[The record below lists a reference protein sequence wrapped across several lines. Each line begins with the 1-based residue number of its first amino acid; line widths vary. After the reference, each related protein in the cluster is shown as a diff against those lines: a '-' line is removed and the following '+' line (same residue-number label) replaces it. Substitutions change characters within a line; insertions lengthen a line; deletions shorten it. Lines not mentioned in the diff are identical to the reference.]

1 MRPLSTTSDIRHRQ
15 PLRVPPFKQHSTRAA
30 SSLYSHDSNGSI
42 STSESSSESSSS
54 SSSSWNGQ
62 VASNSKDGR
71 IRGCVIQP
79 AHNGVANAS
88 DSLDQILSKNTEK
101 DVANTEWIVQIDGV
115 EADLGRFSLAI
126 YKKFLNDAKQQQYQG
141 YRRGTIPPPL
151 LVTYKAYAMDECARE
166 TILEAMEQNQIR
178 PFETC
183 RSEMILYDFSIPPQ
197 SKASN
202 SKNTN
207 KKSKGKKKSSKTKS
221 EISVVEEATIPTSSD
236 AISDEHGDLDALA
249 STDTTNGNINSST
262 DMWTTYA
269 TMKEAID
276 IGLWQPGQSFSFCAK
291 SVRGQSVKVGTPYGT
306 APLGVN
312 Y

>member
-1 MRPLSTTSDIRHRQ
+1 MRPLSTTSDICERQ
-15 PLRVPPFKQHSTRAA
+15 PFRVSPFMQHPTRAT
-30 SSLYSHDSNGSI
+30 SSLYSSDNNGSI
-42 STSESSSESSSS
+42 STSESITESSSS

-79 AHNGVANAS
+79 AHNGVAKGS
-88 DSLDQILSKNTEK
+88 DSLDRILSKNTET
-101 DVANTEWIVQIDGV
+101 DVSNTEWIVQIDGV
-115 EADLGRFSLAI
+115 QADLGRFSLAI

-183 RSEMILYDFSIPPQ
+183 RNEMILYEFSIPPQ
-197 SKASN
+197 SKTSN
-202 SKNTN
+202 SKNTKN
-207 KKSKGKKKSSKTKS
+207 SKGKKKSSKTKS
-221 EISVVEEATIPTSSD
+221 EIAVVEETTIPTSS
-236 AISDEHGDLDALA
+236 ATTSDEHEDLVALA
-249 STDTTNGNINSST
+249 STDTTNGNSNSST
-262 DMWTTYA
+262 DGWTTYA

-276 IGLWQPGQSFSFCAK
+276 IGMWQPGQSFCFCAK
-291 SVRGQSVKVGTPYGT
+291 NVRGQSVKVGTPYGA
-306 APLGVN
+306 APLGVD